1 MLGTQAQQ
9 ENISRYLM
17 ELFWE
22 VIIKIGK
29 ILKVDCFELFE
40 EILSDNQR
48 ADEIMKLFSPILEEK
63 RVA

>member
-17 ELFWE
+17 ELFWD
-22 VIIKIGK
+22 VIARIGK

-40 EILSDNQR
+40 EILRDNQR

-63 RVA
+63 RAA